1 MLVIP
6 KLQQMEEAIGRKTTH
21 SSLRM
26 LDMVVMKVPTM
37 EILTGRKR
45 MKAESLRGMTVM
57 KDHQMTMIHMM
68 MTTMETAEMMTPQVV
83 MAIPYQAAVTPN
95 VHMQT

>member
-1 MLVIP
+1 
-6 KLQQMEEAIGRKTTH
+6 MEEAMERKTTH

-26 LDMVVMKVPTM
+26 PDMVVKEVPTM
-37 EILTGRKR
+37 ETLTGRKR
-45 MKAESLRGMTVM
+45 MTAESLRGMTVM
-57 KDHQMTMIHMM
+57 EDHQMTMIQMM

-95 VHMQT
+95 VHRQT

>member
-1 MLVIP
+1 
-6 KLQQMEEAIGRKTTH
+6 MERKTTH

-26 LDMVVMKVPTM
+26 LDMVVKEVPTM

-45 MKAESLRGMTVM
+45 MTAESLRGMTVM
-57 KDHQMTMIHMM
+57 EDHQMTMIQIM